1 MVFYRDQTGCSE
13 VLCALPKVGN
23 KNIRNES
30 PSCAAVKI
38 GVTLGMNITVLV
50 GTNSLLYFNITMKS
64 ISQKELNYFYCF

>member
-30 PSCAAVKI
+30 PSSCAAVKI
-38 GVTLGMNITVLV
+38 GVTLGMNITV

-64 ISQKELNYFYCF
+64 ISQKELNYFYCL